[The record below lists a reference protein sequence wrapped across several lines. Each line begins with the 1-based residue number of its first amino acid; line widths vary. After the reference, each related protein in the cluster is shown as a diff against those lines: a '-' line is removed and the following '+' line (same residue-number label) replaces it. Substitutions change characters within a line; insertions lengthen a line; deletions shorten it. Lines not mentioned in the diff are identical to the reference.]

1 MSSFSASLRAALRSP
16 LLPYWLVIALLP
28 FGRSAEL
35 GTALCLFGTV
45 MLFLRFPHALQQH
58 EGARCLLLILA
69 AYIGAALIS
78 AVDAVAPGKSWG
90 TVAGLLR
97 FAPLGLY
104 ACFALRRVA
113 RVRMM
118 YVAVAVV
125 IALWALDAWVQA
137 LTGWSLGGHAE
148 AERIS
153 GIFGADNPS
162 SGRRWRCCRRSCC
175 GRRASAGARGRCGWS
190 HCCCSV
196 PCCLPG
202 RVRRGSATASWCWR
216 LPGARRA
223 RSAASRCSAWVPRA

>member
-69 AYIGAALIS
+69 GYIGAALIS

-153 GIFGADNPS
+153 GIFGADNLKLGPTLAVLS
-162 SGRRWRCCRRSCC
+162 
-175 GRRASAGARGRCGWS
+175 
-190 HCCCSV
+190 
-196 PCCLPG
+196 PF
-202 RVRRGSATASWCWR
+202 
-216 LPGARRA
+216 
-223 RSAASRCSAWVPRA
+223 